1 MPSPEHERQ
10 LPLYG
15 YEQLE
20 MTPLAQAGFERTV
33 CDVAGR
39 ELTRNIARERA
50 LAIGQSI
57 LGELT
62 FNYDD
67 DNKAD
72 ILRDRLYE
80 LVDQNAFTA
89 EEADDIMRAW
99 YELKG
104 LR

>member
-20 MTPLAQAGFERTV
+20 LTPLAQMHYEAHAPR
-33 CDVAGR
+33 R
-39 ELTRNIARERA
+39 SIARERA

-57 LGELT
+57 LGELS